1 MGVNLS
7 FLGAWQNFCLVGLH
21 NFETQKTFNQFMF
34 KMRKKK
40 NENMAEEIKET
51 AAEKT
56 KETTV
61 ESMENTQTET
71 ETAEEKNDT
80 HEEEHEHKKAKHKK
94 DKNEVLF
101 QELGEK
107 LAEITDKHL
116 RLQAEFDNFRKRT
129 MKEKAD
135 LIKSG
140 GESVLV
146 NILPVVDDFERA
158 LISLKDVPDDDAG
171 KKGTQLIYNKFS
183 EFLKQNNIKEIDAVN
198 QDFDVDLHEAIT
210 KIPAPDEKLKGKVV
224 DVVQKGYLLNDK
236 VIRFAKVVIGE

>member
-1 MGVNLS
+1 MASENTKNKQKEVSAEDIIN
-7 FLGAWQNFCLVGLH
+7 NELVD
-21 NFETQKTFNQFMF
+21 N
-34 KMRKKK
+34 
-40 NENMAEEIKET
+40 NMDSV
-51 AAEKT
+51 
-56 KETTV
+56 V
-61 ESMENTQTET
+61 EST
-71 ETAEEKNDT
+71 EEKRDIP
-80 HEEEHEHKKAKHKK
+80 EKEKAHKKMKSKK
-94 DKNEVLF
+94 DKNEILL

-129 MKEKAD
+129 IKEKAE

-158 LISLKDVPDDDAG
+158 LISLKDVADEDAG

-183 EFLKQNNIKEIDAVN
+183 EFLKQNNIREIDAVN
-198 QDFDVDLHEAIT
+198 QDFNVDLHEAVT
-210 KIPAPDEKLKGKVV
+210 KIPAPDENLKGKVV
-224 DVVQKGYLLNDK
+224 DVVQKGYTLNDK

>member
-1 MGVNLS
+1 M
-7 FLGAWQNFCLVGLH
+7 
-21 NFETQKTFNQFMF
+21 FNMN
-34 KMRKKK
+34 KKK
-40 NENMAEEIKET
+40 KENMADEIKGT
-51 AAEKT
+51 
-56 KETTV
+56 
-61 ESMENTQTET
+61 
-71 ETAEEKNDT
+71 TAEEIQNIQPEAEPVEVKNET
-80 HEEEHEHKKAKHKK
+80 HEDEHAHKKTKHKK
-94 DKNEVLF
+94 DKNEDII

-116 RLQAEFDNFRKRT
+116 RLHAEFDNFRRRT

-158 LISLKDVPDDDAG
+158 LVSLKDVSDEDAG

-183 EFLKQNNIKEIDAVN
+183 EFLKQNNVREIDALN
-198 QDFDVDLHEAIT
+198 QDFNVDLHEAIT
-210 KIPAPDEKLKGKVV
+210 KIPAPDESLKGKVV
-224 DVVQKGYLLNDK
+224 DVLQKGYLLNEK

>member
-1 MGVNLS
+1 M
-7 FLGAWQNFCLVGLH
+7 
-21 NFETQKTFNQFMF
+21 FNMN
-34 KMRKKK
+34 KKK
-40 NENMAEEIKET
+40 KENMAENV
-51 AAEKT
+51 
-56 KETTV
+56 KETTA
-61 ESMENTQTET
+61 EEIQNIQTEA
-71 ETAEEKNDT
+71 EPAEEKNEPHAD
-80 HEEEHEHKKAKHKK
+80 EHEHKKTKHKK
-94 DKNEVLF
+94 DKNEVLL

-140 GESVLV
+140 GESVLI

-158 LISLKDVPDDDAG
+158 LVSLKDVSDDDAG

-183 EFLKQNNIKEIDAVN
+183 EFLKQNNIKVIDALN

-210 KIPAPDEKLKGKVV
+210 KIPAPDENLKGKVV
-224 DVVQKGYLLNDK
+224 DVLQKGYLLNDK